1 MSPLPPPPAHVQ
13 PAFSEFAEAPLWDSR
28 AGLSAASLTIRRPS
42 APPHA
47 RAAARPMN
55 AGDDTYVVRPGD
67 TLSDI
72 AQRFSVSIAALTRS
86 NGLSEVSTI
95 RPGQRLIVPGGKD
108 ARRTA
113 TKSVR
118 SRAAAATNTQ
128 VTVRAGDTVE
138 TIARRRGVSVAGL
151 LRANGLSATSLIHP
165 GQVLTVPGTT
175 ASAPAARDQRL
186 AQAAA
191 ANQRYLA
198 TRPAPSR
205 SAIRSMIIDTA
216 RRHGV
221 DSRLALAIG
230 WQESG
235 WNHRSV
241 SSANAI
247 GAMQCLPSTA
257 RWMSGVIG
265 RQLDLM
271 HAQDAV
277 TCGVALLRTLQ
288 RSARDE
294 TEVIAA
300 YYQGLASVRAN
311 GMFGE
316 TKAYVAS
323 VLALKSRM

>member
-1 MSPLPPPPAHVQ
+1 M
-13 PAFSEFAEAPLWDSR
+13 
-28 AGLSAASLTIRRPS
+28 
-42 APPHA
+42 
-47 RAAARPMN
+47 

-72 AQRFSVSIAALTRS
+72 AQRFSVSLAALTRS
-86 NGLSEVSTI
+86 NGLTEVPTI
-95 RPGQRLIVPGGKD
+95 RPGQRLVVPGGKD
-108 ARRTA
+108 ARRSA
-113 TKSVR
+113 TKSAR
-118 SRAAAATNTQ
+118 SRAAASTGAQ

-138 TIARRRGVSVAGL
+138 TIARRRGVSLASL
-151 LRANGLSATSLIHP
+151 LRANGLSAASLIHP
-165 GQVLTVPGTT
+165 GQVLTLPTGTT
-175 ASAPAARDQRL
+175 APATRSDQRL

-198 TRPAPSR
+198 SQPAPSR
-205 SAIRSMIIDTA
+205 STIRAMIVDTA

-221 DSRLALAIG
+221 DPRLALAIG

-316 TKAYVAS
+316 TKTYVAS
-323 VLALKSRM
+323 VQALKSRM